1 MKRILFLISLFTAL
15 SFLFGCASHTEE
27 KSVGMK
33 KYCLENPPK
42 IGTFEGLNVFEG
54 GISGLA
60 YIPETDMEFYLI
72 NDRGPNLVM
81 TNHPK
86 ANGQNVKVFP
96 FPDYAPK
103 IFRAT
108 LENGVFRIKETLP
121 IKKPDGSTVTGL
133 PFPWNLEMNRE
144 IAWSD
149 LEATPAG
156 DDLWGID
163 AEGIAIGQNN
173 DFWIVD
179 EYRTSI
185 WNIDR
190 NSGKTKAIYAPE
202 PVNEFYKPID
212 TIFKYRRPNRGFESV
227 AITPSGLVYAILQ
240 SPMWN
245 PGPEVSETSRLS
257 RMLEL
262 NPITGETRTMF
273 YEHAD
278 ASGEVK
284 IRDWKIADMV
294 AINDHEFL
302 ILEHASRGATQFMDV
317 YKIDISNATPI
328 ERENFDGKSA
338 EMLNNAKGAARYGIK
353 VVEKTHLLDI
363 IQAGYDPELN
373 KPEGLTIIDN
383 QTIAIINDNDY
394 DIDAPERD
402 KKIVQHGHPT
412 CLFIFKLPEA
422 KRLNINTDIPE

>member
-1 MKRILFLISLFTAL
+1 MFLLISLFSAL
-15 SFLFGCASHTEE
+15 YSLLGCASNSEE
-27 KSVGMK
+27 KSDSMK
-33 KYCLENPPK
+33 KYCLENPPA
-42 IGTFEGLNVFEG
+42 IGTFEGLDVFEG

-72 NDRGPNLVM
+72 NDRGPNLDL
-81 TNHPK
+81 TNHPE

-96 FPDYAPK
+96 FADYAPK
-103 IFRAT
+103 IFRAK
-108 LENGVFRIKETLP
+108 LENGAFRIIETLP
-121 IKKPDGSTVTGL
+121 IRKPDGSLVSGL
-133 PFPWNLEMNRE
+133 PFPGNLKMNRE
-144 IAWSD
+144 TAWSD

-156 DDLWGID
+156 EDVWGID

-173 DFWIVD
+173 DFWIVE

-185 WNIDR
+185 WNIER
-190 NSGKTKAIYAPE
+190 KTGKTKAIYAPE
-202 PVNEFYKPID
+202 PMNEFYRPID

-245 PGPEVSETSRLS
+245 AGPEVSENSRLT

-278 ASGEVK
+278 ATGEVR

-294 AINDHEFL
+294 AINDREFL
-302 ILEHASRGATQFMDV
+302 VLEHASRGATQFMDV
-317 YKIDISNATPI
+317 YKIDIAHATPI
-328 ERENFDGKSA
+328 EREDFDGKSA
-338 EMLNNAKGAARYGIK
+338 EMLNDAKGASRYGIK
-353 VVEKTHLLDI
+353 VVEKTHILDI
-363 IQAGYDPELN
+363 IHAGYDPELN
-373 KPEGLTIIDN
+373 KPEGLTIIDE
-383 QTIAIINDNDY
+383 QTIALINDNDY

-412 CLFIFKLPEA
+412 CLYIFKLPA
-422 KRLNINTDIPE
+422 DKRLNIHQNKKQ